1 MIFKS
6 SRLSLLKR
14 VCWIFCACPL
24 SAKEIYDF
32 PGPLEERVVA
42 EAVGDSIELKVSF
55 LEYNAIPAA
64 YSAGITASE
73 IKFLTI
79 RSLKRFL
86 GFKEGEK
93 FNVKHLSIP
102 MPVKRDGRIEAL
114 VRVPQSSI
122 TLQRGAVSKTA
133 LSAEPSPE
141 TKTLAPPLDP
151 QSSASASS
159 IKDEALNAPVLPLPP
174 PPVVISNQ
182 LSAKLRPLPG
192 SLHQAVPDY
201 AFKILLMFEAVK
213 EGVGAPLGSK
223 SPNITQLA
231 EVDARLSTLS
241 KALRTE
247 INADSRL
254 FDSDRQA
261 LFSTIESETINVYE
275 YAQKSLRN

>member
-1 MIFKS
+1 MIFKGFH
-6 SRLSLLKR
+6 RSLLTG
-14 VCWIFCACPL
+14 VCWIFCASPL
-24 SAKEIYDF
+24 IAKEVYDF
-32 PGPLEERVVA
+32 PGPLEERVVV

-55 LEYNAIPAA
+55 LEYSAIPAA

-102 MPVKRDGRIEAL
+102 IPVKRDGRIEAV

-122 TLQRGAVSKTA
+122 TLQGGAVSRA
-133 LSAEPSPE
+133 ASSAEQRPE
-141 TKTLAPPLDP
+141 TKTPAPPLDP

-159 IKDEALNAPVLPLPP
+159 IKDEALNAPVSPLPSA
-174 PPVVISNQ
+174 PVVISNQ

-201 AFKILLMFEAVK
+201 ILKILLMFEAVK
-213 EGVGAPLGSK
+213 DGVGAPLGSK
-223 SPNITQLA
+223 SPNVTQLA

-241 KALRTE
+241 KALRAE
-247 INADSRL
+247 IDADSRL
-254 FDSDRQA
+254 FDSDRKA

-275 YAQKSLRN
+275 YAQKSLLN